1 MTAWKTELKWAERSE
16 GHRNAARGFEK
27 ISHRFVHQLDMIQVC
42 PVDNEGKL
50 LKEWS
55 DIIKAWE
62 DLESESPQI
71 PLAVYDKWNAKTR
84 GRQIGR
90 EMSYININDLE
101 SEIKAKGKETEK
113 TKKMLG
119 RLKKLDTNRNGIV
132 EAHEMTEML

>member
-1 MTAWKTELKWAERSE
+1 M
-16 GHRNAARGFEK
+16 
-27 ISHRFVHQLDMIQVC
+27 VQLC
-42 PVDNEGKL
+42 PVDVNGKL
-50 LKEWS
+50 LKEWNE
-55 DIIKAWE
+55 IIQAWE
-62 DLESESPQI
+62 DLESESPHI
-71 PLAVYDKWNAKTR
+71 PAAVYEKWDKETR

-90 EMSYININDLE
+90 KSYININDLE